1 MSRARPAIKVALGT
15 TSAVLA
21 VITAGLVVAIVAM
34 TWLYAQRDSDGFVE
48 SRTVTLTTDGYAIAS
63 EELDFEGVPDEWL
76 PANLVGTFRV
86 EAESAT
92 EPVFIGVAPSSSID
106 DYLDGVAHS
115 RVSSIGTLSRL
126 DYREVEGRR
135 SAEDPDAQ
143 DFWTTTARG
152 EGKQQIEWEAE
163 SGEWTI
169 VVMNADASE
178 GVEVAASLA
187 INNAWLSLAILLVG
201 VVTLFIGGL
210 ALLTGIKAFRSSN
223 RHPVE
228 TVDNPELTRVAG

>member
-1 MSRARPAIKVALGT
+1 MALGT

-21 VITAGLVVAIVAM
+21 VITAGLVVAIVALV
-34 TWLYAQRDSDGFVE
+34 WLYAQRDSDGFVE
-48 SRTVTLTTDGYAIAS
+48 SRTVTLSTDGYAVAS

-92 EPVFIGVAPSSSID
+92 GPVFIGVTASSSVD
-106 DYLDGVAHS
+106 EYLDGVAHS

-126 DYREVEGRR
+126 DYREVGGRGA
-135 SAEDPDAQ
+135 AEDPEAQ

-169 VVMNADASE
+169 VVMNADASK
-178 GVEVAASLA
+178 GVEVAASMA
-187 INNAWLSLAILLVG
+187 INNEWLSLAILLVG
-201 VVTLFIGGL
+201 VVTLLIGGL

-223 RHPVE
+223 RHSVE
-228 TVDNPELTRVAG
+228 AVDNPELTRVAG